1 MLRPIL
7 LTAAIVAG
15 LAAETHAADLDITIS
30 GATPAA
36 GQILLSVF
44 DAADNWMQTPVASR
58 TIAIT
63 GPGIATASF
72 DLTPGRYGIAVIHDA
87 NGNGVLDTGS
97 LRIPIEAFAFS
108 NGARARFGPPAFDRA
123 AFTLPPDGLSLRI
136 PLTNAN

>member
-44 DAADNWMQTPVASR
+44 DAADNWMQTPIASR
-58 TIAIT
+58 TMAVT
-63 GPGIATASF
+63 GSGTAATF
-72 DLTPGRYGIAVIHDA
+72 DLPPGRYGIAVIHDA
-87 NGNGVLDTGS
+87 NGNGELDTGA
-97 LRIPIEAFAFS
+97 LRIPLEAFAFS
-108 NGARARFGPPAFDRA
+108 NGARARFGPPSFDRA
-123 AFTLPPDGLSLRI
+123 AFMLPSEGLSLRI
-136 PLTNAN
+136 PLTTSD